1 MSAQPRRAGI
11 RVRRSAVIL
20 AATAACLGA
29 ALLAAVAVA
38 KTMTL
43 SVAKNAKV
51 TDMSTHT
58 SKLENVGV
66 DSRGFAVYTLSG
78 ETSHH
83 VKCTKASGCL
93 NFWFPV
99 TAKSKQS
106 LSKSKSIKGKLGLW
120 HRGNIKQV
128 TLNDHPLYTFKLDT
142 SKRQA
147 TGQNVVSFGGT
158 WHVVTA
164 SGGSSSSPPPMSPP
178 NPTPPYP
185 TPGY

>member
-11 RVRRSAVIL
+11 RLRRSTLIL

-29 ALLAAVAVA
+29 GALAAVAVA

-58 SKLENVGV
+58 TKLENLEV

-83 VKCTKASGCL
+83 VECTRASGCL
-93 NFWFPV
+93 TFWFPV

-106 LSKSKSIKGKLGLW
+106 LSKSKSINGKLRLW
-120 HRGNIKQV
+120 HR
-128 TLNDHPLYTFKLDT
+128 
-142 SKRQA
+142 
-147 TGQNVVSFGGT
+147 
-158 WHVVTA
+158 
-164 SGGSSSSPPPMSPP
+164 
-178 NPTPPYP
+178 
-185 TPGY
+185 